1 MNKEELEMFLLDLYN
16 TSEPTLTEK
25 GKQKII
31 ETIEELQ
38 DRIDK
43 AIEYIEKKEKLHFDY
58 YLPYE
63 KQKLLNIL
71 KGSDNNG

>member
-38 DRIDK
+38 DRIDEAVCK
-43 AIEYIEKKEKLHFDY
+43 RSFE
-58 YLPYE
+58 
-63 KQKLLNIL
+63 Q
-71 KGSDNNG
+71 